1 MTVSALFLMGSI
13 AVFLLGTF
21 SGFMAH
27 TLTVRLASDVP
38 LLTLARL
45 QYLLWG
51 VGIFGLG
58 ALVHLPDDRRPHR
71 SEQVSKLAFWLM
83 FVGFNLAFFPTTLRR
98 SQALLTDP
106 ARLFSPALGPEVSL
120 GVIMFVFG
128 TGLCLWTC
136 AMARSVRS

>member
-13 AVFLLGTF
+13 AIFLLGTF

-45 QYLLWG
+45 QYLFWG

-58 ALVHLPDDRRPHR
+58 ALAHLPNDRGPRGPEH
-71 SEQVSKLAFWLM
+71 VSKLAFWLM

-106 ARLFSPALGPEVSL
+106 ARLFSPAVGPEVSL
-120 GVIMFVFG
+120 GVIIFVSG
-128 TGLCLWTC
+128 TALCLWTY